1 MRQSENDRRP
11 SSYTPWND
19 LGPEMANN
27 WATLSN
33 FIIEFPAASGPISAY
48 TSSPADSY
56 IYGEPFL
63 LSLKEYDRDWSSV
76 SEYNV
81 STRLTTL
88 FNTYWQTSLA
98 PFAVTRVSA
107 SDPVSLSV
115 PPEEGWADFNSTF
128 CTTSRAIRVYRT
140 NFGWVSVFIFG
151 VILLQFCAV
160 AALFLKSM
168 TIAPNILGY
177 VSSMTRENPH
187 TPLPAGGSSYSGPE
201 RARLLRD
208 LKVQILDVQCYNDI
222 GHIALAS
229 RVPVGMMGQKLN
241 RRREYG

>member
-1 MRQSENDRRP
+1 MGESVLAHNATNLFKHPTYYGNSEVA
-11 SSYTPWND
+11 
-19 LGPEMANN
+19 M
-27 WATLSN
+27 SN
-33 FIIEFPAASGPISAY
+33 FFIDTTYNFAAP
-48 TSSPADSY
+48 
-56 IYGEPFL
+56 
-63 LSLKEYDRDWSSV
+63 
-76 SEYNV
+76 
-81 STRLTTL
+81 
-88 FNTYWQTSLA
+88 
-98 PFAVTRVSA
+98 
-107 SDPVSLSV
+107 

-168 TIAPNILGY
+168 TIAPDILGY
-177 VSSMTRENPH
+177 VSSMTRENTH

-208 LKVQILDVQCYNDI
+208 LKVQILDVQCYDDT

-229 RVPVGMMGQKLN
+229 SVPVGMMGQKLN